1 MRRLLP
7 ILLALFV
14 TAGHAQNARPPDL
27 EPLPEPPPPPPG
39 LEDEGLGEPEVTIEQ
54 RGEDIHEEY
63 RLNGQLYMIRV
74 TPPTGIPYYLVDP
87 SGTGNFARQDGGL
100 GGNVSPPMWV
110 IKRF

>member
-7 ILLALFV
+7 ILLLPLLIA
-14 TAGHAQNARPPDL
+14 TSHAQSTPPPGL

-39 LEDEGLGEPEVTIEQ
+39 LEDDDVAEPEVTIQQ
-54 RGEDIHEEY
+54 RGEDTVEEY

-74 TPPTGIPYYLVDP
+74 TPAHGVPYYLLDP
-87 SGTGNFARQDGGL
+87 TGAGNFARQDGL